1 MARKNYYHSYRG
13 RSGLRIFLRVL
24 LVLLLVAVVVGLVSW
39 FYLRQYLVIS
49 QNGVR
54 LVLPSSQQEEEQ
66 EEPSLSQDAQ
76 DEEEE
81 ETAPIVIVEE
91 EEESEALSPVAL
103 DQQALYDGTAADQV
117 EAAGGDCALF
127 DMKPD
132 TGVLSYRSV
141 LELSFS
147 EALSTLEPEDLN
159 QSIVAMNKTEGLYT
173 VARVS
178 CFKDGSVP
186 SYEYSYSIL
195 PNSGYRW
202 QAYDNVY
209 WISPASED
217 VQDYFT
223 NVCVEL
229 ARLGFADILL
239 DNAGYPN
246 EGHMEYIRQGDAY
259 DLDELSTVI
268 AGFYEKVRLALED
281 YDVTLSIV
289 TTQEVLDGT
298 EELTGQTT
306 ENLASA
312 DRLWMAD
319 EEGNLLPIAQE
330 D

>member
-24 LVLLLVAVVVGLVSW
+24 LVLLLVAVVVSLVSW

-91 EEESEALSPVAL
+91 EEESESLSPVVL

-195 PNSGYRW
+195 TNSGYRW
-202 QAYDNVY
+202 QDYDNVY

-217 VQDYFT
+217 VQDYLT

-229 ARLGFADILL
+229 ARLGFDEILL

-246 EGHMEYIRQGDAY
+246 EGHLEYIRQGDAY

-268 AGFYEKVRLALED
+268 AGFYEKVCLALED